1 MKRNLIRPTTQRL
14 SASPVS
20 KEQTISLTLDMLLE
34 RFRLNVAEGKIEIKS
49 IHDFTKVVNTML
61 MVDERIS
68 ISKDAGK
75 TSAYEHKIHDIID
88 EDNPKVQELYNM
100 LFEAYNEGNDE
111 RNR

>member
-14 SASPVS
+14 STSPVN

-68 ISKDAGK
+68 ISKEAE